1 MSSASLVPSLELSTL
16 EPFTFPLLLIL
27 STIIYWKFCS
37 RHWRRRRYKYE
48 KSFSS
53 ENFQYRVANK
63 KSMLTKQNPCNI
75 ICLRIQS
82 LLVCRLVNLINR
94 LFPIVSHTPFIHILV
109 QHLETPPTRPTPKVK
124 GSFCTL
130 TSSCRK
136 KLRKEPYSPCA
147 SRSAGPSES
156 LQNTSCPY
164 FVAGP
169 TLHTDHSLL
178 SSDGPGNNLPSSL

>member
-1 MSSASLVPSLELSTL
+1 MLSASLVPSLELSTL
-16 EPFTFPLLLIL
+16 EPLTHSVNNHLLKI
-27 STIIYWKFCS
+27 CS
-37 RHWRRRRYKYE
+37 RHWCRRKYKYE

-82 LLVCRLVNLINR
+82 LLVCRPVNLINR
-94 LFPIVSHTPFIHILV
+94 LFPIVSHTPFIHILA
-109 QHLETPPTRPTPKVK
+109 QHLETQPTLPTPKVK
-124 GSFCTL
+124 RSFFTL

-136 KLRKEPYSPCA
+136 KLHKEPYCPYA
-147 SRSAGPSES
+147 SKSAGPSES
-156 LQNTSCPY
+156 FQNISCPY

-169 TLHTDHSLL
+169 TLHRDHSLL
-178 SSDGPGNNLPSSL
+178 SSDGPVNNLPSSL